1 MAKLGVNVD
10 HVATLRQARRAAY
23 PDPALAAKLALEE
36 GVSCITVH
44 LREDRRH
51 IQDADL
57 LAIRKLPGCRL
68 NLEMSATDEIIAIA
82 LKVRPEQVTIVPE
95 RREEL
100 TTEGGLDVAARPEF
114 YRDLTKTFS
123 AAGIGLSFFI
133 DPGQKQIDACAATHA
148 VAVEINTAAYS
159 GAVSDK
165 DIVKTLRDV
174 QRSAHAARQ
183 LGLIV
188 HAGHGLNYK
197 NVTSIAAIDGLD
209 ELNIGHS
216 IVAQSVYVGFPAAVA
231 SMKKLIE
238 AAIPKKRAAAGA
250 K

>member
-23 PDPALAAKLALEE
+23 PDPAMAAKLALEE

-57 LAIRKLPGCRL
+57 FAIRKLPGCRL
-68 NLEMSATDEIIAIA
+68 NLEMSATDEIIDIA

-95 RREEL
+95 RRQEL

-123 AAGIGLSFFI
+123 AAGIALSFFI
-133 DPGQKQIDACAATHA
+133 DPGQRQIDACAATQA
-148 VAVEINTAAYS
+148 LAVEINTAAYS
-159 GAVSDK
+159 EAVTDK
-165 DIVKTLRDV
+165 DTAKTLRDV
-174 QRSAHAARQ
+174 QRSVYAARN
-183 LGLIV
+183 LGLVV
-188 HAGHGLNYK
+188 HAGHGLNYR
-197 NVTSIAAIDGLD
+197 NVTYIAAIDGVD

-216 IVAQSVYVGFPAAVA
+216 IVAQSIYVGFSSAVA
-231 SMKKLIE
+231 GMKRLIE
-238 AAIPKKRAAAGA
+238 AASQNKRTAGGVR
-250 K
+250 

>member
-23 PDPALAAKLALEE
+23 PDPVAAAKLALEE

-51 IQDADL
+51 IQDTDL
-57 LAIRKLPGCRL
+57 FAIRKLPGCRL

-95 RREEL
+95 RRQEL
-100 TTEGGLDVAARPEF
+100 TTEGGLDVAARREF

-133 DPGQKQIDACAATHA
+133 DPGQRQIDACAATQA
-148 VAVEINTAAYS
+148 LAVEINTAAYS
-159 GAVSDK
+159 EAVSDK
-165 DIVKTLRDV
+165 DIAKTLRDV
-174 QRSAHAARQ
+174 QRSVYAARN
-183 LGLIV
+183 LGLV
-188 HAGHGLNYK
+188 AHAGHGLNYR
-197 NVTSIAAIDGLD
+197 NVTPVAAIEGLD

-216 IVAQSVYVGFPAAVA
+216 IVAQAVYVGFPSAVA
-231 SMKKLIE
+231 SMKRLIE
-238 AAIPKKRAAAGA
+238 AAAQKKRVAG
-250 K
+250 

>member
-23 PDPALAAKLALEE
+23 PDPVTAARMALEE

-57 LAIRKLPGCRL
+57 YAIRKLSGCRL
-68 NLEMSATDEIIAIA
+68 NLEMSATDDIIAIA
-82 LKVRPEQVTIVPE
+82 LDVRPDQVTIVPE
-95 RREEL
+95 RRQEL
-100 TTEGGLDVAARPEF
+100 TTEGGLDVAARQEF
-114 YRDLTKTFS
+114 FRDLTKTFS

-133 DPGQKQIDACAATHA
+133 DPGQRQIDACAATQA
-148 VAVEINTAAYS
+148 LAVEINTAAYS
-159 GAVSDK
+159 EAVSDK
-165 DIVKTLRDV
+165 DTVKTLREV
-174 QRSAHAARQ
+174 QRTIYAARN
-183 LGLIV
+183 LGLVV
-188 HAGHGLNYK
+188 HAGHGLNYR
-197 NVTSIAAIDGLD
+197 NVTPIAAIEGLD

-216 IVAQSVYVGFPAAVA
+216 IVAQSIYVGFSSAVA
-231 SMKKLIE
+231 GMKRLIE
-238 AAIPKKRAAAGA
+238 AAAQKKQTAGGI

>member
-23 PDPALAAKLALEE
+23 PDPAAAAKMAIEE

-57 LAIRKLPGCRL
+57 FAIRKLSGCRL
-68 NLEMSATDEIIAIA
+68 NLEMAASDEIIAIA
-82 LKVRPEQVTIVPE
+82 LNVRPEQVTIVPE
-95 RREEL
+95 RRQEL

-123 AAGIGLSFFI
+123 AAGVALSFFI
-133 DPGQKQIDACAATHA
+133 DPDQRQIDACAATQA
-148 VAVEINTAAYS
+148 LAVEINTAAYS
-159 GAVSDK
+159 EAVSDK
-165 DIVKTLRDV
+165 DTAKTLRDV
-174 QRSAHAARQ
+174 HRAAYAARN
-183 LGLIV
+183 LGLAV
-188 HAGHGLNYK
+188 HAGHGLNYR
-197 NVTSIAAIDGLD
+197 NVTSIAAIEGLE

-216 IVAQSVYVGFPAAVA
+216 IVSQAVYVGFPSAVA
-231 SMKKLIE
+231 SMKRLIE
-238 AAIPKKRAAAGA
+238 AASQKKRAAG
-250 K
+250 